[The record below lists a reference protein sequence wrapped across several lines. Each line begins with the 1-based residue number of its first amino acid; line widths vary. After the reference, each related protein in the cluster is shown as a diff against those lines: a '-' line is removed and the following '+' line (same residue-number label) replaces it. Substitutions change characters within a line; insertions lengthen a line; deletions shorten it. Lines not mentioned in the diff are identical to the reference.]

1 VWYAAARPPN
11 DFVALSY
18 RADIVQ
24 SCCVYLARS
33 ASWCWRSL
41 WSRWRR
47 RRGRE
52 SEVAEVKVETRL
64 ENAMVEVMVAVE
76 GMVLSI

>member
-1 VWYAAARPPN
+1 M
-11 DFVALSY
+11 
-18 RADIVQ
+18 
-24 SCCVYLARS
+24 CLARS

>member
-1 VWYAAARPPN
+1 MGSRVYFAAARPPIG
-11 DFVALSY
+11 FVALSY

-24 SCCVYLARS
+24 ACCMCLARS

-52 SEVAEVKVETRL
+52 SEVAEGLL
-64 ENAMVEVMVAVE
+64 EDVMVKA
-76 GMVLSI
+76 MPWMRQWY